1 MAQPPAPLLQ
11 GPPYPPTV
19 AGLGGTPAVL
29 PDVPVSAVFMA
40 LFVCTAVINMTILI
54 RNRRRGHKFMIS
66 MGMFMFSVAR
76 VATLAVRVAWAADP
90 RNAHLALAG
99 TILVN
104 AGVLVL
110 YIINF
115 LLAQRILRARRPSI
129 GWHPALRV
137 GFRAVYVLMA
147 AALVMVIIATV
158 VGAYSLN
165 PHTRQVCRALQLT
178 AATYFLLVA
187 VLPVILLVVAALAP
201 LHKGDMVETFGT
213 GSMRA
218 KAAVVAVTT
227 TYCSVIAGFRAGAAW
242 ARPRSLSNPAWF
254 HSKPAFYVFLFA
266 FEIITLA
273 ILTSSRI
280 DRLFHI
286 PNGSKG
292 PGDYTYGTSGA
303 AGGDGQGDG
312 AAKKG

>member
-40 LFVCTAVINMTILI
+40 LFACTAVINMTILI

-147 AALVMVIIATV
+147 AAL
-158 VGAYSLN
+158 GS
-165 PHTRQVCRALQLT
+165 
-178 AATYFLLVA
+178 AATIDKRASYSGQMTYFYPGLGA
-187 VLPVILLVVAALAP
+187 CGETNNNNDAVAAVSP
-201 LHKGDMVETFGT
+201 
-213 GSMRA
+213 
-218 KAAVVAVTT
+218 AVYA
-227 TYCSVIAGFRAGAAW
+227 
-242 ARPRSLSNPAWF
+242 
-254 HSKPAFYVFLFA
+254 
-266 FEIITLA
+266 
-273 ILTSSRI
+273 
-280 DRLFHI
+280 
-286 PNGSKG
+286 
-292 PGDYTYGTSGA
+292 SG
-303 AGGDGQGDG
+303 GGCNKM
-312 AAKKG
+312 ATIH